1 MVPPPAEPAA
11 PWDADVEVC
20 LSAFEQPA
28 SPPAAAMPAA
38 PRKPRLLRKPLLW
51 SVTGSLSGRP
61 AAAVLHYRAHPLT
74 IRASD
79 PKLRRL
85 TKEGGNVPDVART
98 LDLPSGQRF
107 EYWKHI
113 LTNTF
118 VPLEV
123 SAPGNGDDF
132 RGLLRGCE
140 LGSLRFIEVS
150 AEAHTARR
158 TARLVKAAPAGCYK
172 IGLQLRGSSVLIQD
186 GREATLTPGDFTLY
200 DTDRPY
206 TLAFSDPHRMLVL
219 AFPRDMLGLPESRLA
234 GLTATRLPGASGGL
248 ATLIGPFL
256 AQVTDLLDE
265 VDGKDEVRL
274 AGNVLDLL
282 GTVLTERL
290 DCSPAD
296 PDRAHRALMLQITS
310 FIQEHLGEADLA
322 PAQIAAAHHIS
333 LRQLHKLFHA
343 SGTSVAGWIRQRRLE
358 RCGHDLRD
366 PRWSGR
372 PVAAIGARWGYPDPA
387 HFSRLFKAAYG
398 VGPRDYRASVR

>member
-1 MVPPPAEPAA
+1 M
-11 PWDADVEVC
+11 
-20 LSAFEQPA
+20 
-28 SPPAAAMPAA
+28 
-38 PRKPRLLRKPLLW
+38 
-51 SVTGSLSGRP
+51 
-61 AAAVLHYRAHPLT
+61 
-74 IRASD
+74 
-79 PKLRRL
+79 
-85 TKEGGNVPDVART
+85 PDVART

-107 EYWKHI
+107 EYWKQV
-113 LTNTF
+113 LSQTF

-123 SAPGNGDDF
+123 STPSGGADF
-132 RGLLRGCE
+132 RGRLRGCE

-219 AFPRDMLGLPESRLA
+219 VFPRDMLGLPQPRLA
-234 GLTATRLPGASGGL
+234 RLTATRLPGEAGGM

-256 AQVTDLLDE
+256 AQVAGVLD
-265 VDGKDEVRL
+265 DDSRAPWAGVRL

-282 GTVLTERL
+282 GTVLSERL
-290 DCSPAD
+290 DCAPASPDA
-296 PDRAHRALMLQITS
+296 AHRALMLQITA
-310 FIQEHLGEADLA
+310 FIEEHLGEADLS

-343 SGTSVAGWIRQRRLE
+343 NGTTVAGWIRQRRLE
-358 RCGHDLRD
+358 HCGHDLRD
-366 PRWSGR
+366 PRWAAR
-372 PVAAIGARWGYPDPA
+372 PVAAVGARWGYPDPA
-387 HFSRLFKAAYG
+387 HFSRLFKAG
-398 VGPRDYRASVR
+398 FGLSPRDYRASHALLALPYLADQGACAGVQDGRSPGA

>member
-1 MVPPPAEPAA
+1 M
-11 PWDADVEVC
+11 
-20 LSAFEQPA
+20 
-28 SPPAAAMPAA
+28 
-38 PRKPRLLRKPLLW
+38 
-51 SVTGSLSGRP
+51 
-61 AAAVLHYRAHPLT
+61 
-74 IRASD
+74 
-79 PKLRRL
+79 
-85 TKEGGNVPDVART
+85 PDVART

-113 LTNTF
+113 LSSTF

-123 SAPGNGDDF
+123 SAPSGDSDF
-132 RGLLRGCE
+132 RGRLRGCE
-140 LGSLRFIEVS
+140 LGSLRFIEVM

-158 TARLVKAAPAGCYK
+158 TARLVRAAPAGCYK

-219 AFPRDMLGLPESRLA
+219 VFPRDMLGLPQARLA
-234 GLTATRLPGASGGL
+234 GLTATRLPGEAGGL

-256 AQVTDLLDE
+256 GQVAGLLDE
-265 VDGKDEVRL
+265 VDTRDGVRL

-290 DCSPAD
+290 DCAPPD
-296 PDRAHRALMLQITS
+296 PDRAHRALMLRITA
-310 FIQEHLGEADLA
+310 FIEEHLGEAGLA
-322 PAQIAAAHHIS
+322 PAEIAAAHHIS

-343 SGTSVAGWIRQRRLE
+343 SGTTVAGWIRQRRLE
-358 RCGHDLRD
+358 RCEHDLRD
-366 PRWSGR
+366 PRWLAR

-387 HFSRLFKAAYG
+387 HFSRLFKSAYG
-398 VGPRDYRASVR
+398 RCPRDYRASAGRQGPYSPGQAPCAGVQDGRPPGA

>member
-1 MVPPPAEPAA
+1 M
-11 PWDADVEVC
+11 
-20 LSAFEQPA
+20 
-28 SPPAAAMPAA
+28 
-38 PRKPRLLRKPLLW
+38 
-51 SVTGSLSGRP
+51 
-61 AAAVLHYRAHPLT
+61 
-74 IRASD
+74 
-79 PKLRRL
+79 
-85 TKEGGNVPDVART
+85 PDVART
-98 LDLPSGQRF
+98 LDLPSGQHF

-123 SAPGNGDDF
+123 STPGNGDDF
-132 RGLLRGCE
+132 
-140 LGSLRFIEVS
+140 
-150 AEAHTARR
+150 
-158 TARLVKAAPAGCYK
+158 
-172 IGLQLRGSSVLIQD
+172 RGSSVLIQD

-219 AFPRDMLGLPESRLA
+219 VFPRDMLGLPESRLA
-234 GLTATRLPGASGGL
+234 GLTATRLPGAGGGL

-256 AQVTDLLDE
+256 AQVADLLDE
-265 VDGKDEVRL
+265 VDTRGGVRL

-310 FIQEHLGEADLA
+310 FIEEHLGEADLA

-343 SGTSVAGWIRQRRLE
+343 SGTTVAGWIRQRRLE

-398 VGPRDYRASVR
+398 VGPRDYRAQRAVTAVTYPRRQAACAGVQDGRRPTA

>member
-1 MVPPPAEPAA
+1 MVPPPAEPPA
-11 PWDADVEVC
+11 PGDVDVEVC
-20 LSAFEQPA
+20 LSALEQPA
-28 SPPAAAMPAA
+28 RPPAAAMPAA
-38 PRKPRLLRKPLLW
+38 PRKPRLLRKPLVW
-51 SVTGSLSGRP
+51 SVTGSLSARP

-79 PKLRRL
+79 PKLGRL
-85 TKEGGNVPDVART
+85 TRRAGNMPDVART

-123 SAPGNGDDF
+123 STPGNGDDF
-132 RGLLRGCE
+132 R
-140 LGSLRFIEVS
+140 
-150 AEAHTARR
+150 
-158 TARLVKAAPAGCYK
+158 
-172 IGLQLRGSSVLIQD
+172 GLQLRGSSVLIQD

-206 TLAFSDPHRMLVL
+206 TLAFSDPHRKLVL
-219 AFPRDMLGLPESRLA
+219 VFPRDTLGLPESRLA
-234 GLTATRLPGASGGL
+234 GLTATRLPGAPGGL

-256 AQVTDLLDE
+256 VQVADLLDE
-265 VDGKDEVRL
+265 VDTRGGVRL

-310 FIQEHLGEADLA
+310 FIEEHLGEADLA

-343 SGTSVAGWIRQRRLE
+343 SGTTVAGWIRQRRLE
-358 RCGHDLRD
+358 RCGRDLRD
-366 PRWSGR
+366 PRWSAR

-387 HFSRLFKAAYG
+387 HFSRLFKPAYA
-398 VGPRDYRASVR
+398 VGPRDYRASVRLRRESGR